1 MKCRRVSAGAL
12 CRCRVRGAPPRFDE
26 VAAAD
31 APAMQSNGGRHMR
44 RAAVIVQVAV
54 MSTVILGFGA
64 LAVDIGFLYTAKAEL
79 QAAADAAALAGAA
92 QLAAEGDVNPGELA
106 RMVAQEYSLKHEVAG
121 APAYVDLY
129 SDIELGKAV
138 YNPVTQ
144 KFQFEP
150 SAYNYDAVRVT
161 VKRTSESMEGAIPL
175 MFANIYGDGEKG
187 LWARASAVL
196 IPRDIAVVID
206 LSNSMCYD
214 SLLRYW
220 NRSDGGYSNLRDV
233 WCALDDPEPS
243 RPYIPGSEL
252 ETEYAGDT
260 GPTFG
265 EMAEWGDPLLPG
277 VYDPT
282 SDPGLWRIPKSSTCT
297 ESAART
303 AIETR
308 GYSTSEVNAILS
320 GSVDGSYSTQWR
332 NRVGVILGLAIWHS
346 GKTGGLD
353 PQGGNGNNTLGD
365 SEMTWLVPPSF
376 ANNWSWSTYIDAVR
390 NINPSQFRY
399 RFGLKTFTS
408 FVMESRPQAYATDGL
423 WATPEQPLRAVKD
436 AVQTM
441 VDVITSL
448 DSLDHMSL
456 EVFAS
461 SARHQVNLSE
471 NLQGVANTLYERQ
484 SGHWDTCTNI
494 GGGLHEAIVELK
506 SSRARSA
513 SAKII
518 VLMSDGVPNINES
531 GTYVGDSDPGAT
543 NYAISKAEEAAD
555 EGFRIYTVS
564 VGYNVDR
571 ELMQTIATK
580 GHGQE
585 FYAVGSP
592 EEYTEQLED
601 IFRTLGGKRPVALIE

>member
-1 MKCRRVSAGAL
+1 
-12 CRCRVRGAPPRFDE
+12 
-26 VAAAD
+26 
-31 APAMQSNGGRHMR
+31 
-44 RAAVIVQVAV
+44 

-64 LAVDIGFLYTAKAEL
+64 LAIDIGFLYTAKTEM

-92 QLAAEGDVNPGELA
+92 QLAAEGEVNPGDLA
-106 RMVAQEYSLKHEVAG
+106 RMTAQEYSLKHEVAG
-121 APAYVDLY
+121 SPAYVDLY
-129 SDIELGKAV
+129 SDVELGKAV
-138 YNPVTQ
+138 YNPATQ
-144 KFQFEP
+144 KFQFQ
-150 SAYNYDAVRVT
+150 ATDYNHDAVRVT
-161 VKRTSESMEGAIPL
+161 VKRTAESMDGAIPL
-175 MFANIYGDGEKG
+175 MFANIYGASEKG
-187 LWARASAVL
+187 LWASASAVL

-206 LSNSMCYD
+206 LSNSMCWD
-214 SLLRYW
+214 SELRYW
-220 NRSDGGYSNLRDV
+220 NRGDGGYSNLRDV
-233 WCALDDPEPS
+233 WAALDGPEPA

-265 EMAEWGDPLLPG
+265 EMQDWGDPLLPG
-277 VYDPT
+277 VYSPY
-282 SDPGLWRIPKSSTCT
+282 SDPGLWYIPRYYNCT
-297 ESAART
+297 VSAART
-303 AIETR
+303 ALENT
-308 GYSTSEVNAILS
+308 GYCESEVNALLS
-320 GSVDGSYSTQWR
+320 GSTDGSYSTQWR
-332 NRVGVILGLAIWHS
+332 NRVAAILGLAIWHS
-346 GKTGGLD
+346 GHEDGLMSE
-353 PQGGNGNNTLGD
+353 GGNGNNTVGD
-365 SEMTWLVPPSF
+365 SELTWTVRPSF

-399 RFGLKTFTS
+399 RFGLKTLTHFIID
-408 FVMESRPQAYATDGL
+408 SRPQAYATDGL

-441 VDVITSL
+441 VDVITAL

-456 EVFAS
+456 EIFAS
-461 SARHQVNLSE
+461 SARHQVNLSD
-471 NLQGVANTLYERQ
+471 NLQAVASTLYERQ

-494 GGGLHEAIVELK
+494 GGGLHEAIAELK

-513 SAKII
+513 SAKVI
-518 VLMSDGVPNINES
+518 VLMSDGVPNINAS
-531 GTYVGDSDPGAT
+531 GDYVGDSDPGAT
-543 NYAISKAEEAAD
+543 GYALLKADEAAD